1 MEKTMKDYAAFERA
15 MEEEKLYLSMDF
27 EGICRKIGADYD
39 VLNEMVYSE
48 LGFDGPELVKY
59 YQSLFG

>member
-27 EGICRKIGADYD
+27 KEICRKIGADYD
-39 VLNEMVYSE
+39 VLNEIVYSE
-48 LGFDGPELVKY
+48 LGFDGPDLVKY
-59 YQSLFG
+59 YRSLFG